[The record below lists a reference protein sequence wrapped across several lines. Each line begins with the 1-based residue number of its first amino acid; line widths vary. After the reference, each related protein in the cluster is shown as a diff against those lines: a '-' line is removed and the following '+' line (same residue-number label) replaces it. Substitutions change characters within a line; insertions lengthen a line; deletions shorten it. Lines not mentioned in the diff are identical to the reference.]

1 MRFDT
6 RYKLA
11 RAERLGDV
19 IVAAN
24 LETED
29 TVHLVDPRRQK
40 QNRQARE
47 APAGSYAAAKLKA
60 VQTGQHHIE
69 HNQIGRVPFDR
80 CEGAIAAAKD
90 AGLESRAREVVF
102 DQPG

>member
-1 MRFDT
+1 AKRAQLHLGGFRLCLRLLTAEMRFDT

-69 HNQIGRVPFDR
+69 HNQIGRVLFDR
-80 CEGAIAAAKD
+80 CEG
-90 AGLESRAREVVF
+90 
-102 DQPG
+102 